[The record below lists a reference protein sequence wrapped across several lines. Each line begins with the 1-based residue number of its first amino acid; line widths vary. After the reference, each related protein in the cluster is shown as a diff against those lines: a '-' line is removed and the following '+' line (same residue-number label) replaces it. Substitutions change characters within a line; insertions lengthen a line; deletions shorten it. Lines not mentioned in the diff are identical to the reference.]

1 MRTGITVGAVLATSV
16 WAATPARATLPNYV
30 GYQIQARTN
39 FASNPGGSYNVPGTY
54 FFSGEDIRVN
64 NSRQVSF
71 HLGVT
76 TGDFQSVWFGQN
88 GVGGIVYNSAN
99 DAFLGQTS
107 LNNLGK
113 VVWEQTF
120 LSPNGLYF
128 YDQPSNSSGFL
139 TSRPL
144 GATGWSSPRINDSGK
159 VGYRAIFSGSGNVW
173 VSWEAPT
180 STAFHAV
187 EAGVDPG
194 SPYSFLFTPNFNNNR
209 QIAGKVRLGLAGQT
223 GESQPDQVRLF
234 NSDGSSTLI
243 AEDHDSNAASPY
255 SRFDNSV
262 GVNNVGQ
269 VAFVST
275 LQAGGRGVFLS
286 DGTTTLTI
294 ATTTAPGTQVM
305 DVEFFAPSVNDA
317 GVVVFRAKDSAGR
330 RAIWAG
336 DGAGLKKVVTHLDIL
351 PSDLGPA
358 RVEQNDASPVFG
370 GAPSIN
376 AGGDVAFNSSLTPP
390 GDNQVEWGT
399 GIYLAL
405 VARKGDMNCDGL
417 VNAGDVPPFVQAL
430 VDASGYAAAY
440 PSCDI
445 LLGDF
450 NGDGVNGADAQPF
463 TAAVLGL

>member
-1 MRTGITVGAVLATSV
+1 MAAVTGAIIMTTS
-16 WAATPARATLPNYV
+16 ASATLPVFV

-39 FASNPGGSYNVPGTY
+39 FASNPGGAYNLPGTY

-64 NSRQVSF
+64 DARQVSF
-71 HLGVT
+71 HLSVT
-76 TGDFQSVWFGQN
+76 TGAFQSVWFGQN
-88 GVGGIVYNSAN
+88 GVGGIVYDSAD

-120 LSPNGLYF
+120 LPPNGLYF
-128 YDQPSNSSGFL
+128 YDHPSASSGFL

-144 GATGWSSPRINDSGK
+144 GATGWSSPRINDSGQ

-187 EAGVDPG
+187 EAGVDPV
-194 SPYSFLFTPNFNNNR
+194 SPYSFLFTPNFNNQR
-209 QIAGKVRLGLAGQT
+209 RIAGKVRLGLAGQT

-234 NSDGSSTLI
+234 NSDGSSSLI
-243 AEDHDSNAASPY
+243 AEDHDSNAGSPY
-255 SRFDNSV
+255 ARFDNSV
-262 GVNNVGQ
+262 GLNNLGQ
-269 VAFVST
+269 VAFIST

-286 DGTTTLTI
+286 DGGTTLTI
-294 ATTTAPGTQVM
+294 ATTTAPGTQVT
-305 DVEFFAPSVNDA
+305 DIEFFAPAVNDA
-317 GVVVFRAKDSAGR
+317 GVVVFRAKDTAGR

-336 DGAGLKKVVTHLDIL
+336 DGTHLKKVVTHLDVL

-370 GAPSIN
+370 GSPSIN
-376 AGGDVAFNSSLTPP
+376 AGGDVAFNAALTPP

-399 GIYLAL
+399 GVYLAL
-405 VARKGDMNCDGL
+405 AARKGDMNCDGA
-417 VNAGDVPPFVQAL
+417 VNSADVPAFVLAL
-430 VDASGYAAAY
+430 LDASGYAAAY
-440 PSCDI
+440 PACEIS
-445 LLGDF
+445 LGDF
-450 NGDGVNGADAQPF
+450 DGDGVNGGDAQSF
-463 TAAVLGL
+463 ATVVLGP